1 MEETIN
7 MTWLT
12 NIIMECAD
20 YQSPVL
26 GRMKCSFCTTALPPS
41 DDLFLKLQKKN
52 FTEKKN
58 YNLNSKK
65 IISFSISV
73 ASHLIIIFCL
83 VFTYNGG

>member
-7 MTWLT
+7 VTWLI

-26 GRMKCSFCTTALPPS
+26 GRMKCSFCITSLPSS
-41 DDLFLKLQKKN
+41 DDLFLKLQKRN
-52 FTEKKN
+52 STEKKN

-65 IISFSISV
+65 IISF
-73 ASHLIIIFCL
+73 F
-83 VFTYNGG
+83 